1 MNLRAGSL
9 ARRGNDSSNIKNL
22 LFGGYDEPTPPKA
35 HQFYPAASP
44 SSASTDLLSPSQ
56 PIPHKAQTLH
66 STQDNKVI
74 AASMSEIEAKINSKL
89 QEIESLFSDKTAPH
103 VPPPVI
109 IKNSSSL
116 VQSGISQMAAGEGA
130 EEQKKAPIKGVKGN
144 ARQQST
150 SAQERKQEAISKVM
164 RQNSTTGK
172 RQYPEQN
179 AAKQTTAKGVQPP

>member
-1 MNLRAGSL
+1 MMFPRISKFSNLSTTSAPTQPADPHTNLRAGSH

-35 HQFYPAASP
+35 HQFYPSASP
-44 SSASTDLLSPSQ
+44 SASTDLLSPSQ

-66 STQDNKVI
+66 STQDNDGGKVI

-116 VQSGISQMAAGEGA
+116 VQSGISQMASGEGA
-130 EEQKKAPIKGVKGN
+130 EEQKKAPIKGK
-144 ARQQST
+144 ARQ
-150 SAQERKQEAISKVM
+150 
-164 RQNSTTGK
+164 
-172 RQYPEQN
+172 
-179 AAKQTTAKGVQPP
+179 